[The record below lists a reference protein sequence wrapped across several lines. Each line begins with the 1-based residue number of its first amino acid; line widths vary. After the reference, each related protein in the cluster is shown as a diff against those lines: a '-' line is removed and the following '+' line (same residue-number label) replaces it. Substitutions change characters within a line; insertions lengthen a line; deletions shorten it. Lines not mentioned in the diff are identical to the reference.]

1 MANKQTKRS
10 KLVVLGTA
18 NFGLK
23 KYGINEIKLTNKNK
37 NKILNYALNKNI
49 SYFDTAYSYDSEKFL
64 NLKKIKIFTKLKP
77 IKENLKFNDK
87 NSLEEFIKDSI
98 NNSLK
103 KLKTKSIY
111 CLMLHRVEDI
121 NINNQDVIAILN
133 KYKKKGLIKNIGVS
147 INLYKNIS
155 IIAKNKL
162 IKYIQLP
169 INIYDQRWKIFFSS
183 DLKSFS
189 KSKKFIARSIFLQ
202 GIFNK
207 NYWPKKIRKQKKLT
221 NDINIKLLNKLK
233 IDNINELMIRYVNS
247 LKEIDYILFGVT
259 KIHTIN
265 TNLNYLSKEK
275 FSQNKLDI
283 IEDSTF
289 NVKKEFYDI
298 INWSN

>member
-1 MANKQTKRS
+1 MANRQIKHS

-23 KYGINEIKLTNKNK
+23 KYGINKLKITNKNK

-49 SYFDTAYSYDSEKFL
+49 LYFDTAYSYNSEKFL

-77 IKENLKFNDK
+77 INENIKFKDK
-87 NSLEEFIKDSI
+87 NSLEKFIKDSI

-103 KLKTKSIY
+103 ELKTESIY

-121 NINNQDVIAILN
+121 SVNNHDVIAILN
-133 KYKKKGLIKNIGVS
+133 KYKKKGLIQNIGVS

-162 IKYIQLP
+162 INYIQLP
-169 INIYDQRWKIFFSS
+169 INLYDQRWKIFFSPN
-183 DLKSFS
+183 LKSFS
-189 KSKKFIARSIFLQ
+189 KNKKFIARSIFLQ
-202 GIFNK
+202 GLFNK
-207 NYWPKKIRKQKKLT
+207 NYWPKKIRNQKKLT
-221 NDINIKLLNKLK
+221 NHLNSKLLNKLK

-247 LKEIDYILFGVT
+247 LKEVNYILFGVT

-265 TNLNYLSKEK
+265 TNLKYLSKKK
-275 FSQNKLDI
+275 FSQNKLKM
-283 IEDSTF
+283 IEDSTY
-289 NVKKEFYDI
+289 NVKKKFYDI